1 MKQTIKL
8 FMATVLSGGLFFA
21 SCSDSKKESTTSIS
35 DTTVNS
41 QVPMGDTT
49 ANLNNPSSTPG
60 TTTTAAASPEQ
71 DFINFAV
78 PANTKEIIWLKAGVD
93 KGSKE
98 VKQHAAMM
106 LKDHQGLEKK
116 IMAYLESHKNITAP
130 SVDTMNTVTIND
142 KTSKEWDIAW
152 ANKMVEDHTA
162 LLERLKMA
170 ETNVK
175 DESLLTIIKPTVKVV
190 ESHLSMAKMAQA
202 KMK

>member
-1 MKQTIKL
+1 
-8 FMATVLSGGLFFA
+8 
-21 SCSDSKKESTTSIS
+21 
-35 DTTVNS
+35 
-41 QVPMGDTT
+41 
-49 ANLNNPSSTPG
+49 
-60 TTTTAAASPEQ
+60 
-71 DFINFAV
+71 
-78 PANTKEIIWLKAGVD
+78 
-93 KGSKE
+93 
-98 VKQHAAMM
+98 MM
-106 LKDHQGLEKK
+106 LKDHKDLEKK
-116 IMAYLESHKNITAP
+116 VMTYLESHKNITAP